1 MFASWTLMVSLMGTT
16 CLIVL
21 PLTSSR
27 RSRFQHFL
35 LKLVTVHFEPEILR
49 GIVSKAKVYANV
61 FSFVVIFAIGAEI
74 ISDIFLDISIGT
86 YEPWK
91 SLRILRIIIQFLRS
105 YGIAVWFTFPFFCT
119 TCNLLEAL
127 FDDFNKRVSSLPLNS
142 KVSVKAL
149 REQHRH
155 LSQVVQIADNM
166 ISPLL
171 FEAVGFF
178 IPVICFTFYQIT
190 HADLSKQK
198 ITAIGNIGVN
208 SFWLLSSSGI
218 LLMVMTFGSRLNEK
232 IHAIQ
237 KIVQTLH
244 VAPEDEGKLLLFVI
258 DLQDEPRGVTV
269 GGFAVITKS
278 LSLTIYGL
286 IVSYFTVMLSLPD

>member
-1 MFASWTLMVSLMGTT
+1 MPAFPFLLLYCGLLLVDKLFYVSH
-16 CLIVL
+16 
-21 PLTSSR
+21 
-27 RSRFQHFL
+27 QHFL
-35 LKLVTVHFEPEILR
+35 RRKRYLPPYHVR
-49 GIVSKAKVYANV
+49 
-61 FSFVVIFAIGAEI
+61 
-74 ISDIFLDISIGT
+74 FLD
-86 YEPWK
+86 
-91 SLRILRIIIQFLRS
+91 S
-105 YGIAVWFTFPFFCT
+105 Y
-119 TCNLLEAL
+119 
-127 FDDFNKRVSSLPLNS
+127 
-142 KVSVKAL
+142 
-149 REQHRH
+149 
-155 LSQVVQIADNM
+155 
-166 ISPLL
+166 
-171 FEAVGFF
+171 
-178 IPVICFTFYQIT
+178 
-190 HADLSKQK
+190 DLSKQK